1 VEVVNVAEVKPKPKL
16 NKKAVEMA
24 KQEPKVRAK
33 NFSEV
38 ALGYT
43 EAEALEEASRC
54 LQCPKPQCVTGCPVE
69 VPISAF
75 IKCIR
80 EKKYA
85 EGIATIK
92 TKNALPAVC
101 GRVCPQE
108 EQCQKKCVIG
118 KMGEPVS
125 IGRLERF
132 LADWER
138 DNGSQLPPKAPA
150 TGKKIA
156 VVGAGP
162 AGLTVAADLVKLGHE
177 ITMFE
182 ALHVGGGVLMYGIPE
197 FRLPKAIVQ
206 NEVNYVKNLGV
217 DLRLGN
223 LVGRIHTIP
232 ELMKNGYDAVFIGS
246 GAGLPQFT
254 GCKGENLG
262 GIYSANEFLIR
273 VNLMKAYLF
282 PEYDTPIRLGKHVVV
297 IGGGNVAMD
306 CARSSMRLG
315 SEVCLLYRR
324 SRNELPAL
332 QRQLS
337 STVTRKD
344 GLKP

>member
-1 VEVVNVAEVKPKPKL
+1 MAEVKPKPKL

-69 VPISAF
+69 VPIPAF

-150 TGKKIA
+150 NRQKSSS
-156 VVGAGP
+156 
-162 AGLTVAADLVKLGHE
+162 H
-177 ITMFE
+177 
-182 ALHVGGGVLMYGIPE
+182 
-197 FRLPKAIVQ
+197 R
-206 NEVNYVKNLGV
+206 
-217 DLRLGN
+217 
-223 LVGRIHTIP
+223 
-232 ELMKNGYDAVFIGS
+232 
-246 GAGLPQFT
+246 
-254 GCKGENLG
+254 C
-262 GIYSANEFLIR
+262 
-273 VNLMKAYLF
+273 
-282 PEYDTPIRLGKHVVV
+282 
-297 IGGGNVAMD
+297 
-306 CARSSMRLG
+306 RSSRINRC
-315 SEVCLLYRR
+315 S
-324 SRNELPAL
+324 
-332 QRQLS
+332 
-337 STVTRKD
+337 
-344 GLKP
+344 